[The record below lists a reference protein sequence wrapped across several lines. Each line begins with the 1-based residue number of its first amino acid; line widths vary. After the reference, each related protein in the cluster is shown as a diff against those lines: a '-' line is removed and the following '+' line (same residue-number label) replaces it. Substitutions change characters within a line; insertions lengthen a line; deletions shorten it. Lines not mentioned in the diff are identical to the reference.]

1 MRDNRMYKITTTK
14 GIKIGNVEKENEIKK
29 CVNDY
34 LKHQSKEGLKWQI
47 TEMINKAEAIEV
59 IVEIG

>member
-1 MRDNRMYKITTTK
+1 MYKITTTK
-14 GIKIGNVEKENEIKK
+14 GMKIGNVEKENKIKE
-29 CVNDY
+29 CVDNY
-34 LKHQSKEGLKWQI
+34 LKYQGKEGLKWQI